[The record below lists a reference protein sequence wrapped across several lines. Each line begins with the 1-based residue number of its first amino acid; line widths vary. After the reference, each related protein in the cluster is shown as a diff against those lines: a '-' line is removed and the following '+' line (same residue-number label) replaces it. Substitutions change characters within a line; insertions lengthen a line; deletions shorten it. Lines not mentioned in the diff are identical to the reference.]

1 MTFTNESKSFG
12 HKITPDSGSTRTVF
26 AKNILDK
33 HKIQHKANTSN
44 ETLFNA
50 SKKPMTVNGIV
61 DLTANFN
68 GNSKQING
76 LVSEDLKN
84 TILISWFDAEDLGS
98 LSITRQI
105 PEEMPTQK
113 IEQIKKKYSAIL
125 RDTLS
130 DKPMDGPPMKIHFTK
145 EAL

>member
-1 MTFTNESKSFG
+1 MKLYLM
-12 HKITPDSGSTRTVF
+12 P
-26 AKNILDK
+26 
-33 HKIQHKANTSN
+33 Q
-44 ETLFNA
+44 
-50 SKKPMTVNGIV
+50 KKPMTVNGIV

-105 PEEMPTQK
+105 SEVMPTQK
-113 IEQIKKKYSAIL
+113 IEQIKKKY
-125 RDTLS
+125 
-130 DKPMDGPPMKIHFTK
+130 
-145 EAL
+145 

>member
-12 HKITPDSGSTRTVF
+12 HKITPDSGSTRTIF

-33 HKIQHKANTSN
+33 HKIQYKANTSN

-84 TILISWFDAEDLGS
+84 TIPLSWFDAEDLGS

-105 PEEMPTQK
+105 SEEMPIQK

>member
-1 MTFTNESKSFG
+1 MTFTQKSKSFDYE
-12 HKITPDSGSTRTVF
+12 ITPDSGSTRTIL

-33 HKIQHKANTSN
+33 YKIPYKPNTSN

-61 DLTANFN
+61 DLTAKFN

-84 TILISWFDAEDLGS
+84 TILLSWFDAEDLGS

-105 PEEMPTQK
+105 NEEKPLQK
-113 IEQIKKKYSAIL
+113 IEQIKK
-125 RDTLS
+125 RRFF
-130 DKPMDGPPMKIHFTK
+130 M
-145 EAL
+145 